1 MIPFVKMH
9 GAGNDFVC
17 LDFVT
22 TPSPCRDE
30 RAREGEGAGGEGARG
45 PENYAGL
52 AQTLCDRNFGVG
64 SDGILVIERGDLAPF
79 RMRMFNPDGSEAE
92 MCGNGTRCVGR
103 FLVEREYAPLGPLDL
118 EVFGRVV
125 VLDIGEDQVS
135 VDMGFARIV
144 ERDRDLAFHGYMGTV
159 VDMGNPHVVIFV
171 EDISTIPLEKHGR
184 AIETSPL
191 FPGGTNVHFVR
202 RVSESEVVV
211 LHWER
216 GAGAT
221 LACGS
226 GACAVAVAVLDGPGR
241 VTVNVPG
248 GVLSLEI
255 DDRGH
260 ANKTGPARTVFD
272 GEWPE

>member
-17 LDFVT
+17 LDLVT
-22 TPSPCRDE
+22 TPSPCGDV
-30 RAREGEGAGGEGARG
+30 RAPEGEGARG
-45 PENYAGL
+45 EGSAASEGYVDL
-52 AQTLCDRNFGVG
+52 AKTLCDRNFGVG
-64 SDGILVIERGDLAPF
+64 SDGILIIERGDLAPF

-103 FLVEREYAPLGPLDL
+103 FLVERDYAPQGPMDL

-125 VLDIGEDQVS
+125 VLDIGEDKVS
-135 VDMGFARIV
+135 VDMGFAQIV
-144 ERDRDLAFHGYMGTV
+144 ERERDLAFNGYRGTV
-159 VDMGNPHVVIFV
+159 IDMGNPHVVIFV
-171 EDISTIPLEKHGR
+171 DDLTAVPLEKHGR

-191 FPGGTNVHFVR
+191 FPEGTNVHFVR
-202 RVSESEVVV
+202 RVSEGEVDV

-226 GACAVAVAVLDGPGR
+226 GACAVAAAVLDGPGQ

-260 ANKTGPARTVFD
+260 AIKTGPARTVFD
-272 GEWPE
+272 GEWPG